1 MPKRKAEQVNSISL
15 LAVFIQSSYDSVSTL
30 YTLVVVDTA
39 AAPAVKSFWFWRFPF
54 LLIYLETLLC
64 DIYFSVVQLR
74 F

>member
-39 AAPAVKSFWFWRFPF
+39 AAPAVKSF
-54 LLIYLETLLC
+54 
-64 DIYFSVVQLR
+64 
-74 F
+74 